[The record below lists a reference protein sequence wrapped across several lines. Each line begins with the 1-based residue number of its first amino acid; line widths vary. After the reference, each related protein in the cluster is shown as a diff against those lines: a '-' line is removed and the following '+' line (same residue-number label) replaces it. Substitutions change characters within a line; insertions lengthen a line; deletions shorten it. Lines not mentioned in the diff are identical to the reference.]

1 MKVDSMKNRFLLLAA
16 LCCCAL
22 VAVGC
27 SKGPKLLHITGSVK
41 VADETVEQGMINFTA
56 ADGQGSSAGGKIT
69 DGVFEA
75 DLPAGEYNVTCNGT
89 KVVGEFAPDP
99 LYPDRLAKQYE
110 DFPAVVFTEKITVKI
125 EKKGQ
130 VVDINYTGEGNVE

>member
-1 MKVDSMKNRFLLLAA
+1 MKVERMKNKFLLLAA

-41 VADETVEQGMINFTA
+41 VADETVDTGSVTFKSS
-56 ADGQGSSAGGKIT
+56 DGQGAAYGAPIK

-75 DLPAGEYNVTCNGT
+75 EVPAGDYNVTCLGG

-99 LYPDRLAKQYE
+99 LYPDRMAQQIE
-110 DFPAVVFTEKITVKI
+110 DFPAVAFTEKIAVKI

-130 VVDINYTGEGNVE
+130 VVDIVYTGEGNVE